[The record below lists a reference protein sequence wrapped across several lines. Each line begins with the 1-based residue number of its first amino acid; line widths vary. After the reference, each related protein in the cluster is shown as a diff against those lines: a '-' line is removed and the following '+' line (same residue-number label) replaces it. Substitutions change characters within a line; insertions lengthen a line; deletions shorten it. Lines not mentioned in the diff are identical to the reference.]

1 MMDLAIS
8 NDDLEP
14 IEVVAAPDN
23 DERQYSEI
31 VDKWDMLDFED
42 YDGDIITGA
51 QIEETDEEE
60 EEKNIAMGV
69 DEQGEGDDVPT

>member
-51 QIEETDEEE
+51 QFEETDEEE